1 MLSNLDHIIFPDRC
15 EVIEIIPSQRYFYPI
30 FKNGS
35 SSVCEQAKLSKWKI
49 FLNEKIK
56 RIPSVDVVVRDPQ
69 QRLISGIN
77 SFITQTIKANPSL
90 DRNTVFWF
98 AKNYLHI
105 NRHYC
110 MQYVWLLNLARYL
123 DSDTKINLLGM
134 DSIKQITDFSSNP
147 WGQKDIAISDQL
159 LDLPGQEMY
168 DRIDKVLVD
177 AIGQRLTF
185 AEITELIQ
193 TQDYEAYK
201 QVILRAQN
209 ILNSTY
215 AVPKT

>member
-1 MLSNLDHIIFPDRC
+1 MLSNLDFVIFPDRC

-35 SSVCEQAKLSKWKI
+35 SSVYEQAKASKWKI
-49 FLNEKIK
+49 FLNEKNK
-56 RIPSVDVVVRDPQ
+56 RIPSVDVVVREPQ

-77 SFITQTIKANPSL
+77 SFVTQTVKASPSL
-90 DRNTVFWF
+90 DKDTVFWF
-98 AKNYLHI
+98 AKNYLHL

-123 DSDTKINLLGM
+123 DPATKINLLAM
-134 DSIKQITDFSSNP
+134 DSIQQITDFERDP
-147 WGQKDIAISDQL
+147 WGQKDTDNSTGL

-168 DRIDKVLVD
+168 YRIDNVLVD
-177 AIGQRLTF
+177 AIGKSLTF

-193 TQDYEAYK
+193 TQDHEAYK

-209 ILNSTY
+209 ILNPTY